1 VPLEGD
7 KQKMPIFASASDRQ
21 TYFKSSLEIKMTLS
35 KNQTPQAVQT
45 HIVGVGTLLYL
56 DLQHPAIQA
65 ELRNELRFVKHVGSD
80 TPSPTSQD
88 DQLYGTTL
96 PYFARQCCNHRV
108 FHPVMQCMLLY
119 EMPESVVAHN
129 DFCDIDSQVWV
140 GVRQVANFKNKHK
153 YSSRY
158 LTVPTKVLVSLEKTS
173 TAGMSV
179 AVFDSCWS

>member
-1 VPLEGD
+1 VPPEGD
-7 KQKMPIFASASDRQ
+7 KHKMPIFASASDRR
-21 TYFKSSLEIKMTLS
+21 TYFKSSLEVKLTLS
-35 KNQTPQAVQT
+35 PQAAQT

-56 DLQHPAIQA
+56 DLLHPAVPA
-65 ELRNELRFVKHVGSD
+65 ELSNELRFVKHIGSD

-88 DQLYGTTL
+88 DPLFGTTL
-96 PYFARQCCNHRV
+96 QRFASKCRNNEL

-129 DFCDIDSQVWV
+129 DYCDIDSQVWV

-158 LTVPTKVLVSLEKTS
+158 LTVPTKALVPLEKLA

-179 AVFDSCWS
+179 AVFDSCLS